1 MKPKRRATYHGIP
14 PIILLIIGALSIV
27 LFWRWYVDTEATFE
41 KHIALIDSLKEAR
54 ADVTKA
60 YLLAEKYWADKE
72 TIQRGS
78 IIVLLENGLFKIKEC
93 LTNRSR
99 FTGASSPAVTEEP
112 LRTQIAEYEV
122 SVSAF
127 RSALLQSLERNDSS
141 ARRFGSERALFYSME
156 LRADQLMATL
166 DQALANS
173 KERTRSR
180 FLLTLSSWVALLIG
194 AFVVLFFLERRQRR
208 QAETLQYQNYLVN
221 NVSDAIIATNGS
233 MAITLWNDAAEEL
246 YGWSEEEVRGKRFN
260 DVVLPGR
267 EAASGLGL
275 QTMTRSG
282 EAFLGEV
289 VHQRRDGSTIPI
301 ETKIHEISA
310 SEPEQKAFV
319 MVNRDISGRKR
330 MEEERLEQ
338 AVILDAAED
347 AIFLRDLQNRIRSWN
362 KGAEHIYGWKAGE
375 VMDKDAAD
383 ILYEGRKE
391 ELQRIRTELDTK
403 GTYEGE
409 IRQYHRTGKE
419 LTISVRL
426 TMMKD
431 LNGNPKSIL
440 TVNRD
445 ITERKQIENQL
456 LRTQRLES
464 IGTLAGGI
472 AHDLNNVLGPILL
485 SIEVLRRKIT
495 DQSLKNILGTLE
507 TSAKRGADLIRQVLS
522 FARGAEG
529 ERTAVQLRHLIRE
542 VERFAR
548 DTFPKSIRF
557 ESIVPRDL
565 WTVNGDA
572 TQLHQVIMNLCVNA
586 RDAMPAGGALQLR
599 ADNATLDDQY
609 TRSNAEATVNDY
621 VVLQITDSGVGIPTE
636 IREKIFEPFFTT
648 KEHGKGTGIGLST
661 VHTIVKMHKGFIT
674 VSSEP
679 GKGSTFKVHLPAQ
692 RQDAVSARAPS
703 QNLPAGRGET
713 VLIVDDETGV
723 RQITQSTLETF
734 GYRVFT
740 ASDGAEAVS
749 RFAEHR
755 NEIDL
760 VLTDVMMPYMDGTSA
775 ARSLRKI
782 KPDLKIILVSGL
794 ERSEKL
800 PADIS
805 NVAFLQKPYT
815 SGTLLSVIR
824 NVLDSKES
832 TPAK

>member
-1 MKPKRRATYHGIP
+1 MDDKVIRLGRHIDVVP
-14 PIILLIIGALSIV
+14 SIHQRSV
-27 LFWRWYVDTEATFE
+27 FA
-41 KHIALIDSLKEAR
+41 
-54 ADVTKA
+54 
-60 YLLAEKYWADKE
+60 AE
-72 TIQRGS
+72 
-78 IIVLLENGLFKIKEC
+78 IKEC
-93 LTNRSR
+93 LTGKSR
-99 FTGASSPAVTEEP
+99 LSNASSPVITEEP
-112 LRTQIAEYEV
+112 LRTRISEYEI

-127 RSALLQSLERNDSS
+127 RSALLKSLQRNDPSV
-141 ARRFGSERALFYSME
+141 RRYGSERALFYSME
-156 LRADQLMATL
+156 LRADQLMAAL
-166 DQALANS
+166 DQVLAES
-173 KERTRSR
+173 SDRTRFR
-180 FLLTLSSWVALLIG
+180 FLLTLVSWMTLLIG
-194 AFVVLFFLERRQRR
+194 AFVVLFLLERRQRR

-221 NVSDAIIATNGS
+221 NVSDAVIATDGS

-246 YGWSEEEVRGKRFN
+246 YGWREEEVRGKQFN
-260 DVVLPGR
+260 EIILPGK
-267 EAASGLGL
+267 ETASGLGL

-289 VHQRRDGSTIPI
+289 VHRRRDGSTIPI

-310 SEPEQKAFV
+310 GEPEQKAFV

-347 AIFLRDLQNRIRSWN
+347 AIFLRDLQNRIKSWN
-362 KGAEHIYGWKAGE
+362 KGAEHIYGWKADE
-375 VMDKDAAD
+375 VMDRDAAD
-383 ILYEGRKE
+383 ILYEGRTE
-391 ELQRIRTELDTK
+391 ELRKIREELDSK
-403 GTYEGE
+403 GTYQGE
-409 IRQYHRTGKE
+409 IRQYHRTGRE

-431 LNGNPKSIL
+431 LHGSPKSIL

-445 ITERKQIENQL
+445 ITEQKDIENQF

-495 DQSLKNILGTLE
+495 DQSLNNILATIE
-507 TSAKRGADLIRQVLS
+507 TSTKRGADLIRQVLS
-522 FARGAEG
+522 FARGTEG
-529 ERTAVQLRHLIRE
+529 ERTAIQLRHLIRE

-557 ESIVPRDL
+557 DSIVPRDL
-565 WTVNGDA
+565 WAVKGDP

-586 RDAMPAGGALQLR
+586 RDAMPAGGALQLK
-599 ADNATLDDQY
+599 ADNVTLDDQY
-609 TRSNAEATVNDY
+609 ARSNVNAEAKDY
-621 VVLQITDSGVGIPTE
+621 VVLQITDSGVGIPPE
-636 IREKIFEPFFTT
+636 IRERIFEPFFTT

-661 VHTIVKMHKGFIT
+661 VHTIVKMHKGFVT
-674 VSSEP
+674 VSSAP

-692 RQDAVSARAPS
+692 RQDAVSALAPS
-703 QNLPAGRGET
+703 RDLPAGRGET

-734 GYRVFT
+734 GYQVFT

-805 NVAFLQKPYT
+805 NVAFIQKPYT
-815 SGTLLSVIR
+815 SSTLLSVIR
-824 NVLDSKES
+824 NVLDGNEG

>member
-1 MKPKRRATYHGIP
+1 MRQQRHLTYRGIP
-14 PIILLIIGALSIV
+14 PIILLIIGVLSIV
-27 LFWRWYVDTEATFE
+27 LFWRWYSDTEATFQ
-41 KHIALIDSLKEAR
+41 KHIVLIESLKEAR

-60 YLLAEKYWADKE
+60 YLLAEKYWSGNE
-72 TIQRGS
+72 PIQQAS
-78 IIVLLENGLFKIKEC
+78 IAALLENGLFKIKGC
-93 LTNRSR
+93 LTGKGRLS
-99 FTGASSPAVTEEP
+99 GASTPVVTEEP
-112 LRTQIAEYEV
+112 LRTRISDYEIG
-122 SVSAF
+122 VSAF
-127 RSALLQSLERNDSS
+127 RSALLKSLQRNSPS
-141 ARRFGSERALFYSME
+141 MRRYGSERALFYSME
-156 LRADQLMATL
+156 LRADQLMAAL
-166 DQALANS
+166 DEVLAES
-173 KERTRSR
+173 KDRTRFR
-180 FLLTLSSWVALLIG
+180 FLLALASWLTLLIG

-221 NVSDAIIATNGS
+221 NVSDAIIATDGS

-260 DVVLPGR
+260 DIVLPAK
-267 EAASGLGL
+267 EVTSGLGL

-289 VHQRRDGSTIPI
+289 VHRRRDGSTIPI
-301 ETKIHEISA
+301 EMKIHEIEA
-310 SEPEQKAFV
+310 DEPDQKAFV

-347 AIFLRDLQNRIRSWN
+347 AIFLRDLQNKIRSWN
-362 KGAEHIYGWKAGE
+362 KGAERIYGWNAEE
-375 VMDKDAAD
+375 VINKDATD

-391 ELQRIRTELDTK
+391 ERQRIRTELDTK

-419 LTISVRL
+419 LTMSVRL

-431 LNGNPKSIL
+431 LYGNPKSIL

-445 ITERKQIENQL
+445 ITERKQIEHQL

-495 DQSLKNILGTLE
+495 DHSLKNILATIE
-507 TSAKRGADLIRQVLS
+507 TSAKRGANLIRQVLS

-529 ERTAVQLRHLIRE
+529 ERTSVQLRHLIRE

-557 ESIVPRDL
+557 ESFVPRDL
-565 WTVNGDA
+565 WTVRGDP

-586 RDAMPAGGALQLR
+586 RDAMPAGGALRLR
-599 ADNATLDDQY
+599 ADNVTLDAPHV
-609 TRSNAEATVNDY
+609 RSDAEAAGKDY
-621 VVLQITDSGVGIPTE
+621 VALQITDSGIGISAE
-636 IREKIFEPFFTT
+636 IRDRIFEPFFTT

-661 VHTIVKMHKGFIT
+661 VHTIVKMHKGFVT
-674 VSSEP
+674 VASEP

-734 GYRVFT
+734 GYQVLT
-740 ASDGAEAVS
+740 AADGAEAVS
-749 RFAEHR
+749 RFAEHK

-824 NVLDSKES
+824 DVLDGSKG